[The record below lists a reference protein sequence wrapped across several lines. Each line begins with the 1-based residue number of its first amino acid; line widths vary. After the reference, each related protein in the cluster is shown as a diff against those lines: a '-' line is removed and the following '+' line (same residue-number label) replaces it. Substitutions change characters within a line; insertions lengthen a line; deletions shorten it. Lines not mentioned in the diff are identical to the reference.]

1 MGISANFRFIAT
13 TVPGILILGGILILI
28 LSPTPMG
35 LDPVAG
41 WVLIAIGVILYLLE
55 FFGGVRRG

>member
-1 MGISANFRFIAT
+1 MGISADFQFIAK
-13 TVPGILILGGILILI
+13 TVPAILILGGILILI

-35 LDPVAG
+35 LNPVAG

-55 FFGGVRRG
+55 FFADRYD